1 MSRVVVL
8 DTHALVWWVSDPDRV
23 SIAAGVQIAAADE
36 VVVSAAS
43 VWEIALLVDAGRI
56 VLDRPVGSWVQDA
69 TREQSVRHAPIDRE
83 IALTAVEL
91 GSRGFHRD
99 PADRFIYAT
108 ALRERAMLVSK
119 DAAMRTFAEG
129 DDQVVACW

>member
-23 SIAAGVQIAAADE
+23 SIAAGVQIAAADD

-43 VWEIALLVDAGRI
+43 IWEIALLVDAGRI
-56 VLDRPVGSWVQDA
+56 VLDRPVRSWVQDA
-69 TREQSVRHAPIDRE
+69 SRERSLRHVPVDRQ

-91 GSRGFHRD
+91 GARGFHRD

-108 ALRERAMLVSK
+108 ALHERGTLVSK
-119 DAAMRTFAEG
+119 DAALRTFAEG
-129 DDQVVACW
+129 DDHVVACW